1 MLIFPLTV
9 LYKNVSE
16 IIGDPKEF
24 KMAIQE
30 QERIGTYFSF
40 ESSLKR
46 QKEVV
51 KINLPDFC
59 KTAYL
64 EDLRKNA
71 AFSTKPVAKKSKS
84 TEELLT
90 EAC

>member
-1 MLIFPLTV
+1 MILVKKYQKTITSLVGGDTKLMLIFPLTV

-46 QKEVV
+46 
-51 KINLPDFC
+51 
-59 KTAYL
+59 
-64 EDLRKNA
+64 
-71 AFSTKPVAKKSKS
+71 
-84 TEELLT
+84 
-90 EAC
+90 